1 MFNFLKQQKILALA
15 IFLTLAFSLFALISP
30 NQIFAGG
37 PCSDGRTCY
46 NNKKCVDGQMTDED
60 CGSAILGGVEAPDSI
75 AKLNSTSGIGILS
88 FLSRLLNFGAIIG
101 GIIVVGNFIGAGLM
115 YISGAGN
122 TDTHVKVRDRIT
134 YSVIGLLIIVSAYTI
149 MGLMGLIFFKD
160 ATFLLNPRLQGVL

>member
-1 MFNFLKQQKILALA
+1 MFNFLKQQKFISLV
-15 IFLTLAFSLFALISP
+15 IFLTLSFSLVMLFTP
-30 NQIFAGG
+30 KQIFAGG
-37 PCSDGRTCY
+37 PCSGGEACY
-46 NNKKCVDGQMTDED
+46 NNKKCVGGQLTDED
-60 CGSAILGGVEAPDSI
+60 CGSAVLGGVEAPDSI

-101 GIIVVGNFIGAGLM
+101 GIIVVANFVGAGLA

-122 TDTHVKVRDRIT
+122 ADTHVKVRDKIT

-149 MGLMGLIFFKD
+149 VGLMGLIFFKD